1 MQQPNGQNNY
11 LKSWGHKSLGQ
22 YLNDPLVFLV
32 ETIFGLYVTVVLL
45 RFLFQL
51 FSVDFYNPI
60 SQLIVEI
67 TNPPLR
73 ILRRIAPGRGKID
86 ISSIILMLAVQYVSF
101 TLITLIVGA
110 KLLPVALLMFSAIE
124 IINHMFNIFIFSIII
139 LAVFSWLSSP
149 YQYSPITQI
158 LAQLTRPVM
167 RPARRLIPPMSGI
180 DLSPMLAL
188 IGLFFFKLLLIS
200 PLKDLAGH
208 IPV

>member
-1 MQQPNGQNNY
+1 M
-11 LKSWGHKSLGQ
+11 GQ

-73 ILRRIAPGRGKID
+73 ILRRIVPARGRID
-86 ISSIILMLAVQYVSF
+86 ISSIILMLVVQYVSF

-110 KLLPVALLMFSAIE
+110 KFLPAALLMFSAIE

-149 YQYSPITQI
+149 YQYSPIIQT
-158 LAQLTRPVM
+158 LVQLTRPVM

-188 IGLFFFKLLLIS
+188 IGLFFFKLLLIP
-200 PLKDLAGH
+200 PLRDLAGR